1 MTEPTIALQD
11 NKKNL
16 FWSPLAVFL
25 LGTPAAALNWWQ
37 MGNKRKAIVFVCVT
51 ICMMFFLKWI
61 KPSQLDWQ
69 YYGKGVVYSLYFA
82 RVLIGLVFS
91 FVVMKINWRD
101 VEEFIGAG
109 KPVTRVGSSLVLA
122 IWLGLA
128 LIWIPINL
136 GAEYMG
142 RFTSYCHFPRLLDIV
157 YRYQVSQ
164 RTDLD
169 SILMRRSDF
178 SCDLIWMHET
188 YEDSS
193 SLSENEMIQSY
204 RLSGVYGENDS
215 FRVYQDVF
223 FYEQPVG
230 QKEFDEAISWNA
242 NAEDADLG
250 IVLPTNQPKPDFMK
264 IYCSHNS
271 VTKECSVYIAH
282 GRTLVHLRFL
292 GDNAPGFDEYIVS
305 PVLLISQRILQ
316 FED

>member
-1 MTEPTIALQD
+1 MTEPTFALQD

-25 LGTPAAALNWWQ
+25 LGTPADALNWWQ
-37 MGNKRKAIVFVCVT
+37 IGNKRKAIVFVCVT

-91 FVVMKINWRD
+91 FVVMKINWWD
-101 VEEFIGAG
+101 IEDFISAG
-109 KPVTRVGSSLVLA
+109 KLVNRIGSGLVLA
-122 IWLGLA
+122 IWIGMA
-128 LIWIPINL
+128 LIWTSLNA

-142 RFTSYCHFPRLLDIV
+142 KFTSYCHFPRLLDVV

-164 RTDLD
+164 RTGLD
-169 SILMRRSDF
+169 SILMRRSDL
-178 SCDLIWMHET
+178 SCDLIWRSET
-188 YEDSS
+188 YEDPFN
-193 SLSENEMIQSY
+193 LS
-204 RLSGVYGENDS
+204 ENDS

-230 QKEFDEAISWNA
+230 QKEFDEAISWSA

-271 VTKECSVYIAH
+271 VTKKCSVYLAH

-292 GDNAPGFDEYIVS
+292 GDNAPGFDEYIAS